1 MRTVMAL
8 LGLLLSTTACYRSV
22 PVATGPAAP
31 SSSDEPVEHLVVD
44 LPVGDEE
51 AMQLLRRAMF
61 ESGLMV
67 SKHDRRG
74 HWMLAEAGAVDD
86 PVLRAMREVFLVAS
100 YETAPD
106 ASTRVSIGA
115 LERTLQTMGVS
126 RGTGTPQVLTNVRR
140 LSARTARE
148 TGVWERVRAIADY
161 LVSHGGL
168 AVEVA
173 PR

>member
-1 MRTVMAL
+1 MRTMIALIGVM
-8 LGLLLSTTACYRSV
+8 LSSTACYRAV
-22 PVATGPAAP
+22 PVEHGPASLNAAA
-31 SSSDEPVEHLVVD
+31 EPVEQLVVD

-67 SKHDRRG
+67 SKHDRRA

-86 PVLRAMREVFLVAS
+86 PILRAMREVFLVAS
-100 YETAPD
+100 YEAATD
-106 ASTRVSIGA
+106 ATTRISIGA
-115 LERTLQTMGVS
+115 LERTLQTMGAS

-148 TGVWERVRAIADY
+148 TGVWERARAIADY

-168 AVEVA
+168 AVDVA
-173 PR
+173 PK